1 MTDRSEILEEL
12 KTSIETWDVQKA
24 VDATNRALEAG
35 IEPKDIVND
44 SFASVWNHR
53 NDIESNIEA
62 YLFQSVRN
70 RCLNY
75 LRDKAN
81 WLRIRQQMQQV

>member
-44 SFASVWNHR
+44 GLGKGMEDIGKRFDAAEIFLPQVVAASKTM
-53 NDIESNIEA
+53 EA
-62 YLFQSVRN
+62 ALKILGPVMSAGTPR
-70 RCLNY
+70 
-75 LRDKAN
+75 
-81 WLRIRQQMQQV
+81 